1 MSRRTILL
9 INLGLMLIGAGQA
22 AHAADVEAGRAIAD
36 SSCLA
41 CHGKNGIGII
51 PMYPNLAG
59 QKAEY
64 TAAQMRAFRSGERK
78 NPIMA
83 PLAAN
88 LSDADIEAVAAY
100 YATLRMP

>member
-1 MSRRTILL
+1 
-9 INLGLMLIGAGQA
+9 
-22 AHAADVEAGRAIAD
+22 
-36 SSCLA
+36 
-41 CHGKNGIGII
+41 
-51 PMYPNLAG
+51 MYPNLAG